1 MDTVKLFFNSNNTTM
16 ATIYLHLTVAKLLTT
31 RSQNITMI
39 KTENNIYMEDNLMG
53 VQDDSI
59 GKRIFK
65 LRKEK
70 KLTQEELGNALNL
83 TQNTISKIENNDISL
98 TLDNLMN
105 IASYFNVSID
115 YICTGQKTDNIL
127 TLLEKY
133 TKLEYRS
140 GSCGQEHY
148 NYPVLKISK
157 VYFEYLMRTARAE
170 NDKYMPG
177 DIKKLWKDKEIQTF
191 NNSPENEN
199 LANYVEVVP
208 VPDAFIYPNE
218 EMHNWKQ
225 ADLIKEMDVFFST
238 DLSHND

>member
-1 MDTVKLFFNSNNTTM
+1 
-16 ATIYLHLTVAKLLTT
+16 
-31 RSQNITMI
+31 MI
-39 KTENNIYMEDNLMG
+39 KTDNNIYTEGNSMG
-53 VQDDSI
+53 VQEGSI
-59 GKRIFK
+59 GKRIYD

-70 KLTQEELGNALNL
+70 NITQEALGKALNL
-83 TQNTISKIENNDISL
+83 TQNTISKLENNDISL

-115 YICTGQKTDNIL
+115 YICTGQKKDNIL
-127 TLLEKY
+127 ALLEKY

-157 VYFEYLMRTARAE
+157 LYFEYLMRTARAE

-191 NNSPENEN
+191 NKSQENEI
-199 LANYVEVVP
+199 LANYIEVVP
-208 VPDAFIYPNE
+208 VPDAFIYPDE
-218 EMHNWKQ
+218 EKHNWKQ
-225 ADLIKEMDVFFST
+225 SDLIKEMDIFFST
-238 DLSHND
+238 DFSHND